1 MSWKK
6 WLICVMMVVVLS
18 GCQKASPPTQ
28 KAIAFRTALL
38 SAGGCSFTSVID
50 ADFGDRVYS
59 FSVACT
65 FKTDGTAEL
74 EVLQPEEIAGIR
86 AKTDG
91 QSAALEFEDIVL
103 DFGVMADGKVSPMEA
118 CPLLGQCWTAAYISC
133 AGSDGELERVTYLD
147 GYEKEELTVDTW
159 LDAAGLPVYAEI
171 SNQGTRCLSLQ
182 ISDFRFEDEL

>member
-1 MSWKK
+1 
-6 WLICVMMVVVLS
+6 MMVVVLS

-28 KAIAFRTALL
+28 KAIDFRTALL

-103 DFGVMADGKVSPMEA
+103 DFGVMTDGKVSPMEA
-118 CPLLGQCWTAAYISC
+118 CPLLVQCWTAAYISC

-159 LDAAGLPVYAEI
+159 LNAAGLPVYAEI

>member
-6 WLICVMMVVVLS
+6 LLICVMMVLVLS
-18 GCQKASPPTQ
+18 GCQGQAAPTQ
-28 KAIAFRTALL
+28 KAIDFRTALL
-38 SAGGCSFTSVID
+38 GTGGCSFTAVID

-59 FSVACT
+59 FSVACV

-86 AKTDG
+86 AQVTG
-91 QSAALEFEDIVL
+91 QSAALEFQDIAL
-103 DFGVMADGKVSPMEA
+103 DFGVMADGRVSPMEA
-118 CPLLGQCWTAAYISC
+118 CHLLGQCWTAAYISC

-147 GYEKEELTVDTW
+147 GYEDEEVTVDTW
-159 LDAAGLPVYAEI
+159 LSEAGLPVYAEI
-171 SNQGTRCLSLQ
+171 SYQGTRCLTLQ